1 MGRKKLLQKLSEFF
15 DMDVRARDKR
25 KEELNDLLARLKQKE
40 VALKQEMEQ
49 TPDEKY
55 RQKLA
60 QKIDVVHTQRK
71 KGLSMLKELIKPDQ
85 ADKDPE

>member
-25 KEELNDLLARLKQKE
+25 KEELNDLLSRLKQKE
-40 VALKQEMEQ
+40 VALKKELEKE
-49 TPDEKY
+49 TDEDRKA
-55 RQKLA
+55 KLE

-71 KGLSMLKELIKPDQ
+71 KGLVMLKELINPDQ
-85 ADKDPE
+85 SAKEPV

>member
-40 VALKQEMEQ
+40 VELKQELEKERDEQ
-49 TPDEKY
+49 V
-55 RQKLA
+55 RAKLA

-71 KGLSMLKELIKPDQ
+71 KGVAMLKELRSEEK
-85 ADKDPE
+85 A